1 MKQNVFTPPDCTVCR
16 IRNRTDGII
25 HCQSLFCKLRFTLI
39 TVQYLILSHP
49 VGHRAFSE
57 RAAAQPCSC
66 WALQGGG
73 GARGLAAAVPSTS
86 GSSHCTDTV
95 SSNALCSIPKENCN
109 VECCPNSVGHVV
121 LYEVTKMKVCLNT
134 VAHSLRQ

>member
-49 VGHRAFSE
+49 AAGHSITVT
-57 RAAAQPCSC
+57 QPCLS
-66 WALQGGG
+66 
-73 GARGLAAAVPSTS
+73 GLFRSVVSRSRCLVAAVVSTS
-86 GSSHCTDTV
+86 GSSHCTNTV

-109 VECCPNSVGHVV
+109 VDCCPNSVGHVV
-121 LYEVTKMKVCLNT
+121 LCEVTKMKVYLNT